1 MLEKKD
7 WFYNSPQSTIRLRR
21 PFQLEYGETVITAA
35 IRYGYVELD
44 EIDGSMLME
53 IEREEL
59 HYPYM
64 LVTQWKNRQT
74 VMFFSDPSQAFN
86 MWSQIKN
93 IKITD
98 KLNGITTSKIKQ
110 SSSSKKQ
117 FKFAKIPPVEDN
129 L

>member
-7 WFYNSPQSTIRLRR
+7 WFYSSQQSTIRLKR
-21 PFQLEYGETVITAA
+21 PFQIEYGETIIVAA
-35 IRYGYVELD
+35 MRYGYVELD

-74 VMFFSDPSQAFN
+74 VMFFADPSQAFN

-98 KLNGITTSKIKQ
+98 KLTGITTSRIKT
-110 SSSSKKQ
+110 STTSKKT
-117 FKFAKIPPVEDN
+117 I
-129 L
+129 